1 MALRWTSALAIG
13 AADLDARH
21 EELFRRVERLHD
33 AMLAHDRTEVAR
45 LLEFLIVY
53 VREHFEAEE
62 ALMRRIAYPLL
73 EQHAAEHAAFAAE
86 VTALYESLAKEGLT
100 ARLVL
105 AVDRRVTGWITDH
118 VYTSDL
124 ALGRYSAGRGAPPGG
139 GRTAGAS

>member
-1 MALRWTSALAIG
+1 MALQWTSALAIG

-45 LLEFLIVY
+45 LLEFLLVY

-62 ALMRRIAYPLL
+62 ALMRRIGFPLV
-73 EQHAAEHAAFAAE
+73 EEHAAEHAAFAAD
-86 VTALYESLAKEGLT
+86 VAQLYEALGRDGLT

-124 ALGRYSAGRGAPPGG
+124 ALGRFSAGRGGARGTRAPSGD
-139 GRTAGAS
+139 A

>member
-13 AADLDARH
+13 AAELDARH

-62 ALMRRIAYPLL
+62 ALMRRIGYPLL
-73 EQHAAEHAAFAAE
+73 EQHAAEHAAFAAAVAE
-86 VTALYESLAKEGLT
+86 LYEALARDGLT

-105 AVDRRVTGWITDH
+105 AVDRRVTGWLADH

-124 ALGRYSAGRGAPPGG
+124 ALGRFSAGRSGPQGPGSSP
-139 GRTAGAS
+139 GAS

>member
-1 MALRWTSALAIG
+1 MALQWTSALAIG

-21 EELFRRVERLHD
+21 AELFRRVERLHD

-45 LLEFLIVY
+45 LLEFLLVY

-62 ALMRRIAYPLL
+62 ALMRRIGYPLV
-73 EQHAAEHAAFAAE
+73 EEHAAEHAAFAAD
-86 VTALYESLAKEGLT
+86 VAQLYDALGRDGLT

-124 ALGRYSAGRGAPPGG
+124 ALGRFSAGHAGSPGPRTGPGAG
-139 GRTAGAS
+139 

>member
-45 LLEFLIVY
+45 LLEFLLVY
-53 VREHFEAEE
+53 CREHFEAEE
-62 ALMRRIAYPLL
+62 ALMRRIGYPLV
-73 EQHAAEHAAFAAE
+73 EEHAAEHAAFASE
-86 VTALYESLAKEGLT
+86 VAGLYETLGRDGLT

-105 AVDRRVTGWITDH
+105 AVDRRVTGWLADH

-124 ALGRYSAGRGAPPGG
+124 ALGRFSAGGAGTKGPGSS
-139 GRTAGAS
+139 AGSS

>member
-21 EELFRRVERLHD
+21 EELFGRVERLHD

-45 LLEFLIVY
+45 LLEFLLVY

-62 ALMRRIAYPLL
+62 ALMRRVAYPLV
-73 EQHAAEHAAFAAE
+73 EQHATEHAAFASDVAS
-86 VTALYESLAKEGLT
+86 LYESLGREGLT

-105 AVDRRVTGWITDH
+105 AVDRRVTGWLTDH

-124 ALGRYSAGRGAPPGG
+124 AFGRFSAGRVGPGSS
-139 GRTAGAS
+139 AGAS

>member
-33 AMLAHDRTEVAR
+33 AMLAHDRSEVAR
-45 LLEFLIVY
+45 LLEFLLVY

-62 ALMRRIAYPLL
+62 ALMRRIHYPLL
-73 EQHAAEHAAFAAE
+73 EPHAAEHAAFAAE
-86 VTALYESLAKEGLT
+86 VAALYESLARDGLT

-105 AVDRRVTGWITDH
+105 AVDRRVTEWLTNH

-124 ALGRYSAGRGAPPGG
+124 ALGRFSAGRPGPPGRG
-139 GRTAGAS
+139 SSTEPS